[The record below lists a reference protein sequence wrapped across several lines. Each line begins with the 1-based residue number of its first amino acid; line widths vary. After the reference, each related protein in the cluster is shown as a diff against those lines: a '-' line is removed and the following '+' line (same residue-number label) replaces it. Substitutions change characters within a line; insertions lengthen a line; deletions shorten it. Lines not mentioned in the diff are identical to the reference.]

1 MMDRASCNTK
11 HLEVAGRGIARACR
25 TIYRVD
31 KMAIR
36 SRDGRCSNAAATSVA
51 TPALALECPIGP
63 PAHEKG
69 PRVWM
74 DLDQVELDAAYD
86 QSFYAPLGGQIRA
99 RLAGNSELARARLG
113 PPRREA

>member
-1 MMDRASCNTK
+1 LQDDLSRRQNGNSLT
-11 HLEVAGRGIARACR
+11 RR
-25 TIYRVD
+25 TVL
-31 KMAIR
+31 
-36 SRDGRCSNAAATSVA
+36 GAAATSVA

-99 RLAGNSELARARLG
+99 RLAGISELARARLG